1 MWYSIYC
8 IDKPDSTALR
18 LATREQ
24 HLAYVG
30 AAEARGEVRVVLA
43 GPLLGDDGATMAGS
57 LLLIEAETLAAAQA
71 FAESDP
77 YRQSGLF
84 ADVAIRPFRK
94 VLPATP

>member
-30 AAEARGEVRVVLA
+30 AAEARGEIRVVLA
-43 GPLLGDDGATMAGS
+43 GPLLCDDGATMAGS
-57 LLLIEAETLAAAQA
+57 LLLIDAEALAIAQA
-71 FAESDP
+71 FAEQDP
-77 YRQSGLF
+77 YRRAGLF
-84 ADVAIRPFRK
+84 AQVTIHPFRK
-94 VLPATP
+94 VLPASP